1 MHSSG
6 LVFITLFFYYYEKF
20 KTHTEVET
28 SIITKSDYHNPFS
41 TISNTWPILY
51 AHPGRIS

>member
-6 LVFITLFFYYYEKF
+6 LVFITLFFYYEKF